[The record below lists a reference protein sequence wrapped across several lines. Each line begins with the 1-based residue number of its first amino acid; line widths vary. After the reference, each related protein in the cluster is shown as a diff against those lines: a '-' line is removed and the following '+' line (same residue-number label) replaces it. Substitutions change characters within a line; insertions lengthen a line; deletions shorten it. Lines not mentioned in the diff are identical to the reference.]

1 MLKMNII
8 IAAIAVMLAGVLI
21 NGCSRDAGIS
31 EHSESGNEI
40 SRSERVNSEGSEH
53 ASGESDKT
61 TRENS
66 GEGSDERGIDNE
78 DDESDSETNYNKEL
92 VKTDNGIEEDGTAL
106 TLDEPYDTVRKG
118 ARLIMA
124 YDAQSNAFNGTVE
137 NTTDENLR
145 QVRVEVH
152 LSNGIELGPTTPVDL
167 AAGES
172 TDVVL
177 TATAEPFNGW
187 TPHAEVGRDEHG
199 SSDEEKQ
206 ASEGEGGSEHSR
218 GERGSEGGPSDSGAD
233 DGTEIVKADNGI
245 EEDGTALALDE
256 TYDTV
261 RKGARLIM
269 AYDAQSNAFN
279 GTVENT
285 TDENLQQVRVEVHL
299 SNGIELG
306 PTTPVD
312 LAAGESTD
320 VALVATAEPF
330 NGWTPHAEV
339 GRDEQHGSSD
349 EEKQASEGE
358 DGSEHGRGERGSEG
372 GPSDSGADDG
382 TEIVK
387 ADNGI
392 EEDGTA
398 LALDETY
405 DTVRKG
411 ARLIMAYD
419 AQSNA
424 FNGTVENTTDE
435 NLQQVRV
442 EVHLSNG
449 IELGPTTPVDLAAG
463 ESTDVALVATA
474 EPFNGWTPHAEVGR
488 DEYGG
493 SDEEKQASEG
503 EDGSNA
509 EGRKSGEDSGEHG
522 ESSERESSRDD
533 PGENSSDDDRSEG
546 ESSRE
551 DDDENS
557 NDDDRSEGDSS
568 REGSGE
574 HRGRSERGGG

>member
-21 NGCSRDAGIS
+21 NGCSGDAGIS

-40 SRSERVNSEGSEH
+40 SRSERVNGEGSEH
-53 ASGESDKT
+53 ASGERDE

-66 GEGSDERGIDNE
+66 DEGSDERGIDNE

-106 TLDEPYDTVRKG
+106 
-118 ARLIMA
+118 
-124 YDAQSNAFNGTVE
+124 
-137 NTTDENLR
+137 
-145 QVRVEVH
+145 
-152 LSNGIELGPTTPVDL
+152 
-167 AAGES
+167 
-172 TDVVL
+172 
-177 TATAEPFNGW
+177 
-187 TPHAEVGRDEHG
+187 
-199 SSDEEKQ
+199 
-206 ASEGEGGSEHSR
+206 
-218 GERGSEGGPSDSGAD
+218 
-233 DGTEIVKADNGI
+233 
-245 EEDGTALALDE
+245 ALDK

-372 GPSDSGADDG
+372 GQSDSGANDGTEIVKADNGIEEDGTALALDETYDAVRKGARLIMAYDAQSNAFTGTVENTTDENLQQVRVEVHLSNGIELGPTTPVDLAAGESTDVALVATAEPFNGWTPHAEVGRDEQHGSSDEEKQASEGEDGSEHGRGERGSEGGQSDSGANDG

-424 FNGTVENTTDE
+424 FTGTVENTTDE

-488 DEYGG
+488 DEYGS

-503 EDGSNA
+503 EDGSDA
-509 EGRKSGEDSGEHG
+509 EGRKSGEGSGEHG

-533 PGENSSDDDRSEG
+533 PGEYSSNDDRSE
-546 ESSRE
+546 RE
-551 DDDENS
+551 
-557 NDDDRSEGDSS
+557 SS